1 MCQPFNPKQ
10 FSDRILY
17 LLEHPAA
24 AQEMGFQ
31 ARKTIEERF
40 DWRIIVK
47 KVLKVYDEVLE
58 KTGTNGDIDEI
69 VR

>member
-24 AQEMGFQ
+24 AQEMGSQ
-31 ARKTIEERF
+31 ARKTIMEQF

-47 KVLKVYDEVLE
+47 KVLAVYDEVL
-58 KTGTNGDIDEI
+58 N
-69 VR
+69 